1 MEYIDEM
8 NELFAGLETKK
19 HLTLDFLSKSFKLNQ
34 KRTKSLLAK
43 TLNKEITETTHI
55 RYADLIKD
63 KTQFIENLA
72 QERLEY
78 LETLKEIELQK
89 QAKAALKIKNS
100 GKNFEENEIQ
110 NLEM

>member
-1 MEYIDEM
+1 MENIEEM

-19 HLTLDFLSKSFKLNQ
+19 HLTLDLLSKSFKLNL
-34 KRTKSLLAK
+34 KRTKNLLAK
-43 TLNKEITETTHI
+43 TLQKEITANTHI

-78 LETLKEIELQK
+78 IETLKEIELQK
-89 QAKAALKIKNS
+89 QAKAALKIKNAE
-100 GKNFEENEIQ
+100 KKFEENEIPD
-110 NLEM
+110 